1 MGDGDLIGVAKSWV
15 RFYDMDSKEV
25 EAGGYKEIKDPTY
38 TFKSSLVRYI
48 KVNEDGSTE
57 VVKDG
62 TLGEGK
68 FTVTVTSDMVVVKDD
83 KGNET
88 RYLRY
93 TGTQP
98 FSSFYSSL
106 LWASYE
112 GFCDISE
119 AEKKAYRESD
129 DSTCQMKLT
138 IDTKVGKQYVYRTY
152 QYSERR
158 AYITANGEGDFFV
171 MRSFI
176 DKIINASKTIFDGN
190 NIDPKDKY

>member
-1 MGDGDLIGVAKSWV
+1 
-15 RFYDMDSKEV
+15 MDSKEV
-25 EAGGYKEIKDPTY
+25 QNGGYKEIKDPTY
-38 TFKSSLVRYI
+38 TFEATSVTIY
-48 KVNEDGSTE
+48 DSTGAGVE
-57 VVKDG
+57 EG
-62 TLGEGK
+62 TLGNGK
-68 FTVTVTSDMVVVKDD
+68 YTVTVTSDLVLVKDEN
-83 KGNET
+83 GNET

-119 AEKKAYRESD
+119 EEKKAYRESD
-129 DSTCQMKLT
+129 DSECQMKLT
-138 IDTKVGKQYVYRTY
+138 IDTKVGMQFVYRTY

-158 AYITANGEGDFFV
+158 AYITSNGEGDFFV

-176 DKIINASKTIFDGN
+176 DKIVNSTKTIFDGT

>member
-1 MGDGDLIGVAKSWV
+1 MPLDV
-15 RFYDMDSKEV
+15 
-25 EAGGYKEIKDPTY
+25 GGYKVIAH
-38 TFKSSLVRYI
+38 
-48 KVNEDGSTE
+48 
-57 VVKDG
+57 G
-62 TLGEGK
+62 TLGAGK
-68 FTVTVTSDMVVVKDD
+68 FTVTITEDMVKVVDD

-93 TGTQP
+93 SGTSP
-98 FSSFYSSL
+98 VSSFYSSL

-112 GFCDISE
+112 GFCDIPDEQKE
-119 AEKKAYRESD
+119 AFKNSD

-138 IDTKVGKQYVYRTY
+138 LDTKVGAQYIFRTY

-176 DKIINASKTIFDGN
+176 DKIINTSKVVFEGTN
-190 NIDPKDKY
+190 VDPTDKY